1 MTSTEPRY
9 DNIGHQYANTRRE
22 DPRFYERILGALG
35 NARSVVN
42 VGAGAGSYEPR
53 DRHVVAVEPSDVM
66 VAQRPRTL
74 APALRAGAQALPLRD
89 GSVDAAMSVLSLH
102 HWDEQQEQGV
112 RELRRVASGPVVL
125 LTCDP
130 EVSGAMWLMADYLPE
145 IAALDRRIFPS
156 MARLADWLGGT
167 TRVEAVPIPRDT
179 CDWTLMSFWAHP
191 SRVLD
196 AAARNS
202 TSGFARMPIAAVKR
216 VVSAVERDLEDGT
229 WDARHGNLRQLSE
242 YDAGLRLVVNT
253 PA

>member
-1 MTSTEPRY
+1 MTTNPDPRY
-9 DNIGHQYANTRRE
+9 DRIGQGYAHTRKA
-22 DPRFYERILGALG
+22 DPRIFDRIHGALG
-35 NARSVVN
+35 AARTVVN

-53 DRHVVAVEPSDVM
+53 DRHVIAVEPSDVM

-145 IAALDRRIFPS
+145 
-156 MARLADWLGGT
+156 
-167 TRVEAVPIPRDT
+167 
-179 CDWTLMSFWAHP
+179 
-191 SRVLD
+191 
-196 AAARNS
+196 
-202 TSGFARMPIAAVKR
+202 
-216 VVSAVERDLEDGT
+216 
-229 WDARHGNLRQLSE
+229 
-242 YDAGLRLVVNT
+242 
-253 PA
+253 